1 MPREKIIDT
10 AEQEDEELTEPLRYS
25 ITSYGA
31 DFSIKRLVK
40 RLKKGEITL
49 LGLQGRHVWSQA
61 RASRFVKSLLFG
73 LPVPGI
79 FLYREPASERLI
91 VVDGHQRLLSLLS
104 FYRDDFHGGQFA
116 LKGVCES
123 LVGLKYA
130 TLCGHDRRTLNT
142 SIIHATIFQE
152 LDSRGHKS
160 SVFEVFE
167 RLNTTTSPL
176 SKQEIRECIYRG
188 SFNDLLNE
196 LNRDNAWRLIYGP
209 VCKCARDK
217 ELILRFFALKHC
229 ENRYSRPLKYFLNRF
244 MEENASASAE
254 WIEKRR
260 VEFQNVTEFA
270 ATWLPREA
278 FRRGTAEL
286 NFAITD
292 AILVGLSRRLDD
304 GHISTKSTLSSIA
317 IGLRD
322 SQDFLSVTD
331 RSTTDLSSVRRRIDQ
346 ATKAFKVD

>member
-1 MPREKIIDT
+1 MRREEVIDA
-10 AEQEDEELTEPLRYS
+10 AEQEDEELAEPLRYS

-49 LGLQGRHVWSQA
+49 LGLQRRCVWSRAQ
-61 RASRFVKSLLFG
+61 ASRFVESLLFG

-79 FLYREPASERLI
+79 FLYRELASQRLI

-104 FYRDDFHGGQFA
+104 FYKDEFRGREFS
-116 LKGVCES
+116 LKGVSES

-130 TLCGHDRRTLNT
+130 TLCERDRRTLNT
-142 SIIHATIFQE
+142 SLIHATIFQE
-152 LDSRGHKS
+152 LDSGGDKG

-167 RLNTTTSPL
+167 RLNTTTFPL
-176 SKQEIRECIYRG
+176 SKQEIRGCIYRG
-188 SFNDLLNE
+188 LFNKLLNE
-196 LNRDNAWRLIYGP
+196 LNRDNAWRMIYGP
-209 VCKCARDK
+209 VSERARDK

-229 ENRYSRPLKYFLNRF
+229 ENRYSRPLKHFLNRY

-260 VEFQNVTEFA
+260 VEFQNVTEVA
-270 ATWLPREA
+270 AKWLPREV
-278 FRRGTAEL
+278 FRRGDAEL
-286 NFAITD
+286 NFAVSD

-304 GHISTKSTLSSIA
+304 GPISTMGTLSSIA
-317 IGLRD
+317 IELRD
-322 SQDFLSVTD
+322 SGEFISVTG
-331 RSTTDLSSVRRRIDQ
+331 RSSTDVSSVRGRIDQ
-346 ATKAFKVD
+346 ATRAFKMD